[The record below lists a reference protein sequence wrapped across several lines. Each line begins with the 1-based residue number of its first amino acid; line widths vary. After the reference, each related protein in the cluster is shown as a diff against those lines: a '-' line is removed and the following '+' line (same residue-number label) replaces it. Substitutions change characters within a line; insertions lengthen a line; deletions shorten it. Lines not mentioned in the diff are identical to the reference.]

1 MDAVETREQEKITA
15 VNVRLRAVEQSDQ
28 PIMSNFATVSVAQG
42 IAYLD
47 FGFIEPALLAKV
59 MVDSQN
65 GKAVPGQVEGKLVTR
80 VSLGMDVLA
89 RLQHQVQQVFVSMR
103 QAQANQAK
111 DEHACVNGGVRNEA
125 LR

>member
-1 MDAVETREQEKITA
+1 MDVVEAREQEQITA

-65 GKAVPGQVEGKLVTR
+65 GKTLPGQVEGKLVAR
-80 VSLGMDVLA
+80 VSLGLDVLV
-89 RLQHQVQQVFVSMR
+89 RLQHQLQQVFLSMR
-103 QAQANQAK
+103 QTQR
-111 DEHACVNGGVRNEA
+111 NGEKTERP
-125 LR
+125 LDK